1 MGDDEVVALVLRSG
15 LSTAREVTSVS
26 GRGYGLDVVHTDV
39 ERVGGRVELVSTP
52 GLGCLVRLRL
62 PHADGGDR

>member
-1 MGDDEVVALVLRSG
+1 MGTEEVLALVLRSG
-15 LSTAREVTSVS
+15 LSTAATVTTVS

-39 ERVGGRVELVSTP
+39 ARVGGRVEIVNRP

-62 PHADGGDR
+62 PHAHGGDR